1 MAQATSRLSLG
12 MGEIPRMILGR
23 RKGVA
28 GNGIKKSVKK
38 KGIKYFLKKIKKNL
52 TVFGGYVKNC

>member
-1 MAQATSRLSLG
+1 MVALATSRLSLG
-12 MGEIPRMILGR
+12 MGEIPRMILRR

-38 KGIKYFLKKIKKNL
+38 KEIKYF
-52 TVFGGYVKNC
+52 